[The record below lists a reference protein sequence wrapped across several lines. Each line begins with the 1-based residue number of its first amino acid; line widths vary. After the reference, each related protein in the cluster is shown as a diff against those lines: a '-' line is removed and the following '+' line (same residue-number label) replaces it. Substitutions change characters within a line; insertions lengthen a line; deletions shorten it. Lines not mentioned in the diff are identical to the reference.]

1 MRQRSVLL
9 ALALFAFGCGGAEK
23 TNNEGLGGDDTG
35 GGGGDDT
42 STGLDDVGSTFDV
55 SDDTNV
61 DDALGPVDA
70 TCAKTEAAAIKPP
83 VDVVMVIDQSG
94 SMSDDIANVKA
105 NVNKL
110 SDFLKKT
117 GLDYRVVMIATPGT
131 GTFQVCVPAPLGAGA
146 PTCASNPPIFRS
158 VNQNVQSHDAL
169 KWILSTY
176 DSAAGSATAWA
187 DFLRKDAVKVF
198 IPITD
203 DDSNGSNP
211 TATSFDMSLLAKP
224 GGQFGSAAKRNYVV
238 YPICGASPSPAET
251 TKCGTNAVNTGP
263 QYVALAKLTKGKWFP
278 ICLKDFGP
286 VFEEIAKNVATRVAC
301 ELTVPP
307 PPTGEKL
314 DPKKVNVSYT
324 PGTGGASE
332 PILQDVSKPCD
343 MGANGWQY
351 STDGTKILL
360 CGDACKKAQDDLG
373 AKISVEFGCE
383 TKIKPP
389 S

>member
-1 MRQRSVLL
+1 MRQG
-9 ALALFAFGCGGAEK
+9 LALFATLALLVGCGGAEK
-23 TNNEGLGGDDTG
+23 TGNEGFGELDS
-35 GGGGDDT
+35 GGGGDD
-42 STGLDDVGSTFDV
+42 SSIASSDSDLVFDV

-61 DDALGPVDA
+61 GDAITTVDA

-83 VDVVMVIDQSG
+83 VDVIMSIDQSG

-110 SDFLKKT
+110 SDFLAKT
-117 GLDYRVVMIATPGT
+117 GLDYRVVMIGTPGT
-131 GTFQVCVPAPLGAGA
+131 STYNICVPAPLGVGA
-146 PTCASNPPIFRS
+146 PSCASNPPKFRS
-158 VNQNVQSHDAL
+158 VSQNVQSHDTL
-169 KWILSTY
+169 KLILSTY
-176 DSAAGSATAWA
+176 DSPTGSATAWA

-198 IPITD
+198 IPVTD

-211 TATSFDMSLLAKP
+211 TSTAFDTSLLAKP
-224 GGQFGSAAKRNYVV
+224 GGQFGTAAKRNYVV
-238 YPICGASPSPAET
+238 YPIVGAKPSPDEA
-251 TKCGTNAVNTGP
+251 TKCGSNAVNTGP
-263 QYVALAKLTKGKWFP
+263 QYVSLAKLTKGQWFP
-278 ICLKDFGP
+278 ICITDFGP

-324 PGTGGASE
+324 PSTGATE
-332 PILQDVSKPCD
+332 PILQDASKPCD

-351 STDGTKILL
+351 SADGTKILL